1 MKMPFFLDVLSGI
14 ISRNDFDSLRF
25 NGYIIFIVS
34 SFFLFSVAIMEVKN
48 ILSFSI
54 LRVSNYQNR
63 TSKNEVWFTP
73 ANAGDP
79 SAFLKRGLVLSIFN

>member
-48 ILSFSI
+48 ILPFSI

-73 ANAGDP
+73 ANDGDL

>member
-1 MKMPFFLDVLSGI
+1 MKMLFFLDVLSGI

-25 NGYIIFIVS
+25 NGYIIFIV
-34 SFFLFSVAIMEVKN
+34 
-48 ILSFSI
+48 LSF
-54 LRVSNYQNR
+54 LRVSNYQNQ
-63 TSKNEVWFTP
+63 TSGNEVWFTP

>member
-1 MKMPFFLDVLSGI
+1 MKMPFFLDVLSGN

-25 NGYIIFIVS
+25 NDYIIFIVP

-48 ILSFSI
+48 ILHFSI

-73 ANAGDP
+73 ANAGDL

>member
-1 MKMPFFLDVLSGI
+1 MKMQFFLDDLSGI

-34 SFFLFSVAIMEVKN
+34 SFFLFSVAIIEVKN
-48 ILSFSI
+48 ILSSSI

-63 TSKNEVWFTP
+63 TSENEVWFAP
-73 ANAGDP
+73 ANAGDL
-79 SAFLKRGLVLSIFN
+79 SAFLKRGLVLSTFN